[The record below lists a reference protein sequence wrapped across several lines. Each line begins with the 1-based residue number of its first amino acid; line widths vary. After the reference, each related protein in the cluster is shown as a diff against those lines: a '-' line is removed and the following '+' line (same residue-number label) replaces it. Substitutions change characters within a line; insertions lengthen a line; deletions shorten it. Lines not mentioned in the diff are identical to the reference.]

1 MRTLC
6 KDCIFGSFVDMKQEG
21 CVLGKLDI
29 YKQQGADITREL
41 YEPTDKEYYVI
52 NNRYCMSCRNS
63 KWLESLPEGE
73 DHLQK
78 LKDEIEVQC
87 QVIVFD
93 NSNEEDL
100 IKTIESVKSQ
110 TTEPLK
116 ITVAHRPS
124 SQTDVTS
131 LSEKLQYLGDIFEI
145 RVFLEEYSDGKCI
158 DMCTSQL
165 SPQYYCIVQS
175 GFIMPSDTLYNLNDF
190 VNEKLMQFSIIE
202 ADDDN
207 NCMFVPYSVHRVL
220 QGNSGKPLVK
230 KIEEEEWTVSAY
242 PIATMSP
249 SIEK

>member
-21 CVLGKLDI
+21 CVLGKLDV
-29 YKQQGADITREL
+29 YKQQGTDITREV

-52 NNRYCMSCRNS
+52 NNRYCMSCRND

-87 QVIVFD
+87 QVIIFD
-93 NSNEEDL
+93 KSDEEEL
-100 IKTIESVKSQ
+100 VKTVESVKSQ
-110 TTEPLK
+110 TVQPSK

-124 SQTDVTS
+124 SQTNAKSV
-131 LSEKLQYLGDIFEI
+131 SEKLQHLGNIFEI
-145 RVFLEEYSDGKCI
+145 KVFLEEYSDGKCI
-158 DMCTSQL
+158 DMCVNQSV
-165 SPQYYCIVQS
+165 PQYYCVAQS
-175 GFIMPSDTLYNLNDF
+175 GFIMPNDTLYNLNDF
-190 VNEKLMQFSIIE
+190 VNKKLMQFSIIGANE
-202 ADDDN
+202 DN
-207 NCMFVPYSVHRVL
+207 NCMFVPYSVHRAL

-242 PIATMSP
+242 PIEMMSP